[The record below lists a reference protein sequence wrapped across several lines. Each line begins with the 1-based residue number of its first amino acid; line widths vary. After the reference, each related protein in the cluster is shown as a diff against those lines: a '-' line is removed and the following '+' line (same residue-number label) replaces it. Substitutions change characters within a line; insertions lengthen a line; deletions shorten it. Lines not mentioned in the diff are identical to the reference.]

1 MVAPAI
7 EQELTRSLADFAST
21 TARRVVS
28 ASDTTQHGEALRDAL
43 DVARLFRRANDS
55 GIGMTRP
62 LLRSIEELVQA
73 TATAVPKL
81 MAPELEA
88 AVQAT
93 EGGEI
98 TEADAWNS
106 AVRSRALTASI
117 ELHASLE
124 SAYRNF
130 FDAEGER

>member
-1 MVAPAI
+1 MTAPPT
-7 EQELTRSLADFAST
+7 EQELTRALADLAST
-21 TARRVVS
+21 TARRVAT
-28 ASDTTQHGEALRDAL
+28 ASDTDQHGAALRDAL

-73 TATAVPKL
+73 TASAVPTL
-81 MAPELEA
+81 MAPELDA
-88 AVQAT
+88 AVRAA

-98 TEADAWNS
+98 SEADAWNS

-117 ELHASLE
+117 ELHKSLE

>member
-1 MVAPAI
+1 
-7 EQELTRSLADFAST
+7 
-21 TARRVVS
+21 
-28 ASDTTQHGEALRDAL
+28 
-43 DVARLFRRANDS
+43 
-55 GIGMTRP
+55 MTRP

-88 AVQAT
+88 AVRAT